1 MSRRVLI
8 ADDSAVARVSVARR
22 VRADGIVVEERD
34 SVASA
39 ASVDV
44 EGLSCALLDL
54 DLGDGL
60 GTEIAER
67 LRAGRGGLP
76 IAFFSSTSSPEVL
89 AQAATFGPVFAKPD
103 ELDQAVDW
111 VQRALARPPQ
121 SSD

>member
-22 VRADGIVVEERD
+22 VRANGIVVEERD

-39 ASVDV
+39 SSVDV
-44 EGLSCALLDL
+44 EGLACALLDL

-60 GTEIAER
+60 GTEVAER
-67 LRAGRGGLP
+67 LRAGAGALP
-76 IAFFSSTSSPEVL
+76 IAFFSSTSSPDVL
-89 AQAATFGPVFAKPD
+89 AQASAFGPVFAKPD

-111 VQRALARPPQ
+111 VCKN
-121 SSD
+121 S